1 MGSQASL
8 CMAWPEYTASPGQR
22 RDACLSISMMSNL
35 AWHLEEPMSG
45 VGPAALSKGCFALR
59 SSAMAELPESPAA
72 TVRRLMREADR
83 ATLATAAAGWPF
95 ASLVLAA
102 LDDVG
107 EPLLLLSDLAEH
119 AKNIKSEPRVSLL
132 YDGTAGLDDPLTGPR
147 VTVLGRAR
155 ETTDTV
161 RLDRFLARHPAA
173 KLYAGFKDFRL
184 YRIAV
189 ERAHLVAGFGKIHW
203 VEAAEL
209 IAV

>member
-1 MGSQASL
+1 
-8 CMAWPEYTASPGQR
+8 
-22 RDACLSISMMSNL
+22 
-35 AWHLEEPMSG
+35 
-45 VGPAALSKGCFALR
+45 
-59 SSAMAELPESPAA
+59 MAELPESPAA